1 MLAQQIT
8 RITLGV
14 FFAYAYMKTE
24 NIWAPV
30 ILHYLN
36 NNLVPI
42 FSGNYTASVFENQ
55 SITWGGLL
63 ISLVVNGVIFG
74 VFLFAKPFRGKEEFS

>member
-14 FFAYAYMKTE
+14 FAYAYMKTE
-24 NIWAPV
+24 NIWDPV

-63 ISLVVNGVIFG
+63 ISLVVNGVDRKS
-74 VFLFAKPFRGKEEFS
+74 VV